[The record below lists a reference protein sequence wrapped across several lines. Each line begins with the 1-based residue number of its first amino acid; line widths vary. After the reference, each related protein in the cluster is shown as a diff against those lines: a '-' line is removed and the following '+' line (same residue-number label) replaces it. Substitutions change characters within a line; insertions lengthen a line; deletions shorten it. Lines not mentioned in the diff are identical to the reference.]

1 MSSFYKNG
9 KLLSG
14 VIYLHR
20 ITNICMDSSPI
31 KYVKMFKR
39 LCGPDA
45 PKNVLLTTAQWS
57 SINPAQGESRER
69 ELRDGGFWGGL
80 IAEGASVARFMGT
93 RESGLELIDRCMR
106 NKPMAQTN
114 LEKSINEEFIS
125 LQQKYQEEAGH
136 LETEIHKAIGEGDY
150 VLMNILLQEQ
160 RKAQERL
167 IKAAPPRMAFLAL
180 SVIASGQSGEVQGDR
195 PGLFSGVAGQDRGS
209 QSNLKGLSNRTRPD
223 RGHPHSFEW

>member
-45 PKNVLLTTAQWS
+45 PKNVLLTTTQWS
-57 SINPAQGESRER
+57 SANPAQGESRER
-69 ELRDGGFWGGL
+69 ELRDGSFWGGL

-93 RESGLELIDRCMR
+93 RESGLELIDWCMR
-106 NKPMAQTN
+106 NEPIAQTN
-114 LEKSINEEFIS
+114 VGKSINEEFVS
-125 LQQKYQEEAGH
+125 LRQKSQKEAEH
-136 LETEIHKAIGEGDY
+136 FETEIRKAIAEGDY
-150 VLMNILLQEQ
+150 GLMITLQQEQ
-160 RKAQERL
+160 TNAQKRL
-167 IKAAPPRMAFLAL
+167 MQAAYLEGR
-180 SVIASGQSGEVQGDR
+180 SSCHVQ
-195 PGLFSGVAGQDRGS
+195 
-209 QSNLKGLSNRTRPD
+209 
-223 RGHPHSFEW
+223 

>member
-93 RESGLELIDRCMR
+93 RESGLELIDWCMR

-114 LEKSINEEFIS
+114 VGESINEKFIS
-125 LQQKYQEEAGH
+125 LQQKYQKEPGH
-136 LETEIHKAIGEGDY
+136 LETEIRKAIEEGDY
-150 VLMNILLQEQ
+150 ELMTILLQEQ
-160 RKAQERL
+160 IKAQKRL
-167 IKAAPPRMAFLAL
+167 ARAAYLEGGGSFH
-180 SVIASGQSGEVQGDR
+180 VQ
-195 PGLFSGVAGQDRGS
+195 
-209 QSNLKGLSNRTRPD
+209 
-223 RGHPHSFEW
+223 